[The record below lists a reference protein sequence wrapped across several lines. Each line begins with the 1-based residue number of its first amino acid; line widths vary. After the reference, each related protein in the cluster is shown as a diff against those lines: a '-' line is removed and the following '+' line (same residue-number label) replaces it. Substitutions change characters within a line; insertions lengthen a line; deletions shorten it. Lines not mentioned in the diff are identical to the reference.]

1 MTPTKTYHIQTNQWL
16 YTIFSKKNRYQDL
29 MLIVKYNKFIS
40 LDLKV
45 YLDNINVIFD
55 MKSVLP
61 NSKSDI

>member
-1 MTPTKTYHIQTNQWL
+1 
-16 YTIFSKKNRYQDL
+16 